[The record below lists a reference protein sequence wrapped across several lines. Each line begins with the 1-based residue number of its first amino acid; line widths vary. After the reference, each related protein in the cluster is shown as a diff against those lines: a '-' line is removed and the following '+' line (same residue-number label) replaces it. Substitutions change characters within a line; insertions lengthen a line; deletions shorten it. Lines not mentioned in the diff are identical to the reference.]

1 MVSPRTRIT
10 QRRRRSFGRMIEK
23 NGKRGDRTY
32 RYIECSYP
40 TPLWAFEK
48 WPNLPRRQYKTFPL
62 EREMDAAAWLNK
74 EQKLIDNETW
84 TPPRIREARERR
96 DTVSFAEYATAYV
109 ENHHK
114 RNGDPIADT
123 TRDKY
128 REYLRL
134 YLIPAFGD
142 KAMITITHD
151 DIQRWYDAFPVR
163 KGGYG
168 GSARRHVYELLS
180 AIFAEAATKPLN
192 QEGDTLIKVN
202 PCSIAV
208 YRPQR
213 RKEPVVAEPEELTAL
228 YDAMPAWLRLS
239 VYLCGVLGLR
249 EGECLAL
256 QRSDVELDA
265 DKPVVHVRRSAKEI
279 MKGGHRVIVLGNTKT
294 ASSVRDVD
302 VPRFLIE
309 VIRLHLEIF
318 VTEEPDALLFTSPKN
333 GGPVKQQ
340 TVRNAWYRALKQ
352 VPRLEGMRFY
362 DLRHT
367 ALSKAVEAGASLG
380 TVKNMAGHTIDTT
393 AFNYQHESKAN
404 RDLTLKHIDEA
415 FTSDSTSADA
425 YDSPQAESILSLFKT
440 LSADKQKQVM
450 DSLPPDVLA
459 QVITTTLR
467 GE

>member
-1 MVSPRTRIT
+1 MASPRTRIT

-40 TPLWAFEK
+40 TPLWAFEQ
-48 WPNLPRRQYKTFPL
+48 WSGLPKRQYKTFPL
-62 EREMDAAAWLNK
+62 ERALDAEAWLNK
-74 EQKLIDNETW
+74 EQKLIDNEAW
-84 TPPRIREARERR
+84 TPPHIRETRKQR
-96 DTVSFAEYATAYV
+96 DTVSFREYATAYV
-109 ENHHK
+109 ENRHK

-123 TRDKY
+123 TKDKY
-128 REYLRL
+128 YEYLRL
-134 YLIPAFGD
+134 YLIPSFGVR
-142 KAMITITHD
+142 AMTSITSG

-163 KGGYG
+163 KGGHG
-168 GSARRHVYELLS
+168 CSARRHVYELLS

-213 RKEPVVAEPEELTAL
+213 RKEPVVAEPEELTML
-228 YDAMPAWLRLS
+228 YDVMPDWLRLS

-256 QRSDVELDA
+256 QRSDIELDT
-265 DKPVVHVRRSAKEI
+265 DRPVVHVRRSAKEI
-279 MKGGHRVIVLGNTKT
+279 MKDGHRVIVLGNTKT

-302 VPRFLIE
+302 IPRFLIDD
-309 VIRLHLEIF
+309 IRLHLNIF
-318 VTEEPDALLFTSPKN
+318 TAEKPDALLFTSPKN

-340 TVRNAWYRALKQ
+340 TVRNAWYRSLKH
-352 VPRLEGMRFY
+352 VPRLKGMRFY

-404 RDLTLKHIDEA
+404 RELTLRHIDEA
-415 FTSDSTSADA
+415 FSSISAGTDIDNA
-425 YDSPQAESILSLFKT
+425 PQAESILSLFKT
-440 LSADKQKQVM
+440 LPIDKQKQVM
-450 DSLPPDVLA
+450 DSLPSDVLA
-459 QVITTTLR
+459 QVITSALR
-467 GE
+467 GA